1 MKNNH
6 LKQNSPNNLMQ
17 QPSSFNYINNPHFLN
32 SQIPIFNSPNLLANN
47 NLFGKNMSYINN
59 FNQLGNN
66 SNPLNSINNKYYPS
80 SYNIQGVNLTNM
92 NIHN

>member
-1 MKNNH
+1 MLMIQQQKQQYQQKTNLQYLQLMQMKNSH

-17 QPSSFNYINNPHFLN
+17 QPSSFKYINNPPFLN

-59 FNQLGNN
+59 FN
-66 SNPLNSINNKYYPS
+66 
-80 SYNIQGVNLTNM
+80 LTNM